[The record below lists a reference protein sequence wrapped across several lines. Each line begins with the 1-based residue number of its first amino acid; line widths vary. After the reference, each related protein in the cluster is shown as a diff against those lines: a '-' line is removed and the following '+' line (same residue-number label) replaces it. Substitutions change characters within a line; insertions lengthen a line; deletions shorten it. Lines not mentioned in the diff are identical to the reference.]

1 MVIHLFSTEFLLKF
15 RRVFYFISCF
25 LLVTVNIYELCR
37 KCHTCGDFQWGVL
50 LYDHIQLYELLCCYF
65 WMLITD
71 SEFTRDITEV
81 EHWRIGCRGCPCT
94 RRILVAESPSAL
106 LYSSVLLCMAL
117 LLQIAVLMVFIW
129 IFPSVKCT
137 LTCLARITGKVAAS
151 PQDSF
156 FPLVVLY
163 SWRLKC
169 EKIEN
174 VCEGW
179 A

>member
-1 MVIHLFSTEFLLKF
+1 MNCVANVIL
-15 RRVFYFISCF
+15 
-25 LLVTVNIYELCR
+25 
-37 KCHTCGDFQWGVL
+37 GDFQWLVL
-50 LYDHIQLYELLCCYF
+50 YIWSYTYELLTS
-65 WMLITD
+65 LLLLLNVITD
-71 SEFTRDITEV
+71 SQFTWDITQV
-81 EHWRIGCRGCPCT
+81 EHWRTVCRGRPCT
-94 RRILVAESPSAL
+94 RRTLVAESPSAL

-169 EKIEN
+169 QKIEN

>member
-1 MVIHLFSTEFLLKF
+1 MNCVANVIL
-15 RRVFYFISCF
+15 
-25 LLVTVNIYELCR
+25 
-37 KCHTCGDFQWGVL
+37 GDFQWLVL
-50 LYDHIQLYELLCCYF
+50 YIWSYTYELLTS
-65 WMLITD
+65 LLLLLNVITD
-71 SEFTRDITEV
+71 SQFTSDITQV
-81 EHWRIGCRGCPCT
+81 EHWRTVCRGRPCT
-94 RRILVAESPSAL
+94 RRTLVAESPSAL

-137 LTCLARITGKVAAS
+137 LTCLARITGKVAVS
-151 PQDSF
+151 SQNSF

>member
-1 MVIHLFSTEFLLKF
+1 MNCVANVIL
-15 RRVFYFISCF
+15 
-25 LLVTVNIYELCR
+25 
-37 KCHTCGDFQWGVL
+37 GDFQWLVL
-50 LYDHIQLYELLCCYF
+50 YIWSYTYELLTS
-65 WMLITD
+65 LLLLLNVITD
-71 SEFTRDITEV
+71 SQFTRDITQV
-81 EHWRIGCRGCPCT
+81 EHWRTVCRGRPCT
-94 RRILVAESPSAL
+94 RRTLVAESPSAL
-106 LYSSVLLCMAL
+106 LYSSVLLCTAL
-117 LLQIAVLMVFIW
+117 LHIAVLMVFIW
-129 IFPSVKCT
+129 IFPSVNCT

>member
-1 MVIHLFSTEFLLKF
+1 M
-15 RRVFYFISCF
+15 
-25 LLVTVNIYELCR
+25 YELCS
-37 KCHTCGDFQWGVL
+37 KCHTWGFPVTGVI
-50 LYDHIQLYELLCCYF
+50 YMIVYIWASHF
-65 WMLITD
+65 SAAT
-71 SEFTRDITEV
+71 SECNNRFTVHKGYNRS
-81 EHWRIGCRGCPCT
+81 W
-94 RRILVAESPSAL
+94 AL
-106 LYSSVLLCMAL
+106 TNSMPWTPLYSSYPSSRKSICLV
-117 LLQIAVLMVFIW
+117 VFFRVIVYGTSSPNCSSYGLHLN
-129 IFPSVKCT
+129 IVKCT

>member
-1 MVIHLFSTEFLLKF
+1 MSLANQAEWTNQLDQLSQFWVKSTWPTNPSKFMHSSNQSEWIYTVGQPIRVNPCIQPINPSELIRITFSIINKRLP
-15 RRVFYFISCF
+15 R
-25 LLVTVNIYELCR
+25 TV
-37 KCHTCGDFQWGVL
+37 CHG
-50 LYDHIQLYELLCCYF
+50 
-65 WMLITD
+65 
-71 SEFTRDITEV
+71 R
-81 EHWRIGCRGCPCT
+81 PCT
-94 RRILVAESPSAL
+94 RRTLVAESPSAL

-129 IFPSVKCT
+129 LFPSVKCT

-169 EKIEN
+169 QKIEN